1 MKFSWKHDL
10 CYYTSCHLDGPIKL
24 MGPSIY
30 RLPMPDPRWFL
41 QRYLFKK
48 NRTEIKEMQ
57 NKPIKHPA
65 VHRSSTMN
73 AEWHSFSSNRCCHSV
88 SSWWFQHCKYSKVKM
103 NIRYYKMYLKKKKKK
118 KSSPVC
124 LWRLYVHAYPQPH
137 FLLSHKK
144 CVSYDITYWFLKY
157 PFEAVQKP
165 DKKWCTLQKCL
176 IMTKPMNK

>member
-57 NKPIKHPA
+57 NKPIKYPA

-103 NIRYYKMYLKKKKKK
+103 NIRYYKMYLKKKKK
-118 KSSPVC
+118 SHLLCVC
-124 LWRLYVHAYPQPH
+124 DV
-137 FLLSHKK
+137 FM
-144 CVSYDITYWFLKY
+144 
-157 PFEAVQKP
+157 
-165 DKKWCTLQKCL
+165 CTLIHNL
-176 IMTKPMNK
+176 TSSFHIRSVWAMTSPIGFLNIPLKLFKNLTRSGAPYRNA

>member
-48 NRTEIKEMQ
+48 TELRSKKCKINQ
-57 NKPIKHPA
+57 LNIQLSIDPA
-65 VHRSSTMN
+65 PWMLNDTASPATDAAILWALGDFST
-73 AEWHSFSSNRCCHSV
+73 ASIL
-88 SSWWFQHCKYSKVKM
+88 KSKWT
-103 NIRYYKMYLKKKKKK
+103 YYKMYLKKKK

-124 LWRLYVHAYPQPH
+124 LWRLYVHAFPQPH

-144 CVSYDITYWFLKY
+144 CVSCDITYWFLKY